1 MESLWNNLLEI
12 YPDIFFVIL
21 HVVSSKFVDRN
32 VILAWMDL
40 TFTLE
45 FEELEPEEETDET
58 IETIEDYDYDYSE
71 SRTGRTLKVLFT
83 SFLNIIFFVT

>member
-58 IETIEDYDYDYSE
+58 IVTIEDYDYDYSE
-71 SRTGRTLKVLFT
+71 SRTTGRTLKGFFT
-83 SFLNIIFFVT
+83 NFLNITFFS